1 MNSVSVRR
9 RAVWPLV
16 HTAVVLGL
24 GASVM
29 AARPAHAQLAVE
41 LTVQEAPQKQ
51 ADGKDKDKDKG
62 EKGGVPPPIF
72 RAVVIGAIPGLAA
85 EQFTLRQDDI
95 DVPVSIPADK
105 VKTYVESDDPMAMVV
120 LIQGDERWIGNE
132 SYLDA
137 EDPDRMEGAFQGL
150 GAALDALAKAGPPGS
165 KTAVLIYSQGRADP
179 KLPMGDAAQLGA
191 GALGS
196 QKDYQNNIG
205 VPLLVGLDEALN
217 LFDKHAGYRKIL
229 VTIGD
234 GTGQEED
241 IAEGLKERINKLEQR
256 KVESFSIFY
265 ESIVSG
271 SPEGQNNMKKIGYSE
286 AKAATSRENFE
297 AFAKQFVE
305 HIGARYYAIFPGC
318 TAKKPQTCFV
328 MDGQMH
334 DFVLKAG
341 EMESDVISLK
351 TPLFQKAAPEEEGSL
366 WWLWLLLGLLV
377 IGLVVVILVVVARN
391 RQPPPPEP
399 VFVDVPPPP
408 APVGQKTMM
417 INAGASDG
425 GMPIVGWIVPLTGAN
440 QYQTFKLL
448 HGVTKIGTGMD
459 CHIPIQDQFMSSYHC
474 EIICSPMG
482 FTLKD
487 GGSTNG
493 TYVNDRRVSSHELV
507 DNDMIT
513 MGKTNFKFKSIN

>member
-1 MNSVSVRR
+1 MSSVNVRR
-9 RAVWPLV
+9 GIAAL
-16 HTAVVLGL
+16 VLGL
-24 GASVM
+24 GAWNAS
-29 AARPAHAQLAVE
+29 ARPAHAQISVE
-41 LTVQEAPQKQ
+41 LTVQEAPPKQ
-51 ADGKDKDKDKG
+51 ADGKDGKDDKG
-62 EKGGVPPPIF
+62 DKGPLPPIF
-72 RAVVIGAIPGLAA
+72 RAVVINAIPGLAA
-85 EQFTLRQDDI
+85 EQFTLRQDDLEQPPTI
-95 DVPVSIPADK
+95 TADK

-120 LIQGDERWIGNE
+120 LVQGDERWMGNE
-132 SYLDA
+132 TYLDP
-137 EDPDRMEGAFQGL
+137 EDPDYMEGAYQGL
-150 GAALDALAKAGPPGS
+150 GPALDALAKAGPPGS
-165 KTAVLIYSQGRADP
+165 KTALLIYTQGRADP
-179 KLPMGDAAQLGA
+179 KLAMGDAAQLGA
-191 GALGS
+191 SALGG
-196 QKDYQNNIG
+196 QKDYQNNIN

-229 VTIGD
+229 VVVGD

-241 IAEGLKERINKLEQR
+241 IAEGLKERVTKLQQR

-286 AKAATSRENFE
+286 AKAATSRDNFE

-305 HIGARYYAIFPGC
+305 HIGARYYATFPGC
-318 TAKKPQTCFV
+318 TAKKPQICFT
-328 MDGQMH
+328 MDGQVH

-351 TPLFQKAAPEEEGSL
+351 TPMFQKAVVEESSL
-366 WWLWLLLGLLV
+366 WWLWLLIGLLV
-377 IGLVVVILVVVARN
+377 IGLIVVIIVVVARN
-391 RQPPPPEP
+391 RQPAPEP
-399 VFVDVPPPP
+399 VFVEVPPPP
-408 APVGQKTMM
+408 QPVASKTMA
-417 INAGASDG
+417 ISVGEGDG

-448 HGVTKIGTGMD
+448 FGVTKIGTGMD
-459 CHIPIQDQFMSSYHC
+459 CNIVVQDQFMSHYHC

-493 TYVNDRRVSSHELV
+493 TLVNDRRVASHELV

>member
-1 MNSVSVRR
+1 MSSVNVRR
-9 RAVWPLV
+9 GIAAL
-16 HTAVVLGL
+16 VLGL
-24 GASVM
+24 GAWNAS
-29 AARPAHAQLAVE
+29 ARPAHAQISVE
-41 LTVQEAPQKQ
+41 LTVQEAPPKQ
-51 ADGKDKDKDKG
+51 ADGKDDKG
-62 EKGGVPPPIF
+62 DKGPLPPIF
-72 RAVVIGAIPGLAA
+72 RAVVINAIPGLAA
-85 EQFTLRQDDI
+85 EQFTLRQDDLEQPPTI
-95 DVPVSIPADK
+95 TADK

-120 LIQGDERWIGNE
+120 LVQGDERWMGNE
-132 SYLDA
+132 TYLDP
-137 EDPDRMEGAFQGL
+137 EDPDYMEGAYQGL
-150 GAALDALAKAGPPGS
+150 GPALDALAKAGPPGS
-165 KTAVLIYSQGRADP
+165 KTALLIYTQGRADP
-179 KLPMGDAAQLGA
+179 KLAMGDAAQLGA
-191 GALGS
+191 SALGG
-196 QKDYQNNIG
+196 QKDYQNNIN

-229 VTIGD
+229 VVVGD

-241 IAEGLKERINKLEQR
+241 IAEGLKERVTKLQQR

-286 AKAATSRENFE
+286 AKAATSRDNFE

-305 HIGARYYAIFPGC
+305 HIGARYYATFPGC
-318 TAKKPQTCFV
+318 TAKKPQICFT
-328 MDGQMH
+328 MDGQVH

-351 TPLFQKAAPEEEGSL
+351 TPMFQKAVVEESSL
-366 WWLWLLLGLLV
+366 WWLWLLIGLLV
-377 IGLVVVILVVVARN
+377 IGLIVVIIVVVARN
-391 RQPPPPEP
+391 RQPAPEP
-399 VFVDVPPPP
+399 VFVEVPPPP
-408 APVGQKTMM
+408 QPVASKTMA
-417 INAGASDG
+417 ISVGEGDG

-448 HGVTKIGTGMD
+448 FGVTKIGTGMD
-459 CHIPIQDQFMSSYHC
+459 CNIVVQDQFMSHYHC

-493 TYVNDRRVSSHELV
+493 TLVNDRRVASHELV